1 MERHSRRFDTM
12 SKLCVQCRLKKR
24 LFSQF
29 RGQRIPSVSWQIWSE
44 RVALCGPRCNDATM
58 PCSVRA
64 VFAQFFTVFQVK
76 DTGLDQ
82 GVRSLHLLWAEGSLG
97 IPGYTWHIWLNGSD
111 FRIESSGCLGTL
123 CSPYDVAKSHD
134 RLSCSTY
141 LNLMEFADLVQRIS
155 EPRTSEPVTSGKLDI

>member
-44 RVALCGPRCNDATM
+44 RVALCGSRCTDPTM

-64 VFAQFFTVFQVK
+64 VFAKFQFCNFSRRSK
-76 DTGLDQ
+76 ILGLIKVSDLSIYY
-82 GVRSLHLLWAEGSLG
+82 GLKGPLAYLA
-97 IPGYTWHIWLNGSD
+97 YTWHIPGISGSMALISD
-111 FRIESSGCLGTL
+111 LRLPRDALLSVRCGQ
-123 CSPYDVAKSHD
+123 KS
-134 RLSCSTY
+134 RQAQL
-141 LNLMEFADLVQRIS
+141 LNLSEFDGIC
-155 EPRTSEPVTSGKLDI
+155 